1 MHLHTQ
7 DMENY
12 CVDHTTEESDLLKQ
26 ITRHTHLHVL
36 MPQMLSGHLQGA
48 FLKMISC
55 MIRPQRILEIG
66 TYTGYTAICLAEG
79 LKDDGLLYT
88 LDINAELSDA
98 NQAFFE
104 QSGHGTKIKMLTG
117 DAKQILPTLQEQ
129 WDLVFI
135 DADKK
140 AYAHYFDQVIDHV
153 RPGGFII
160 ADNVLWS
167 GKVLSEKKDSDTES
181 IDSFNKKIQQDPRVE
196 NMLLP
201 LRDGLLIMRKL

>member
-1 MHLHTQ
+1 MNLHNPEL
-7 DMENY
+7 ENY
-12 CVDHTTEESDLLKQ
+12 CTEHTTSESALLQQ

-55 MIRPQRILEIG
+55 MIQPHRILEIG

-79 LKDDGLLYT
+79 LQQEGLLYT
-88 LDINAELSDA
+88 LDINQELYDQ
-98 NQAFFE
+98 NLVFFE
-104 QSGHGTKIKMLTG
+104 KSGYADKIKMLTG
-117 DAKQILPTLQEQ
+117 DAKQIIPTLDET

-140 AYAHYFDQVIDHV
+140 AYALYFDLIIDHV
-153 RPGGFII
+153 KKGGYII

-167 GKVLSEKKDSDTES
+167 GKVIDEKKDSDTKS
-181 IDSFNKKIQQDPRVE
+181 IDDFNKKIQQDSRVE
-196 NMLLP
+196 NILLP
-201 LRDGLLIMRKL
+201 LRDGLMIMRKL